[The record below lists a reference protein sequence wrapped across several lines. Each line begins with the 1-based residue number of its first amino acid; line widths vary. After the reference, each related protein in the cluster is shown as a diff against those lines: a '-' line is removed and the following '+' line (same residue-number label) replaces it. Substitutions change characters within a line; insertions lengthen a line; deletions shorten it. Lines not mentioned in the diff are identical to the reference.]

1 MARARDII
9 MKNARHHRPMAGT
22 FAPARSVTLR
32 LAPHPVPGPDTGTL
46 SRCDLRRLV
55 ADMVD

>member
-1 MARARDII
+1 